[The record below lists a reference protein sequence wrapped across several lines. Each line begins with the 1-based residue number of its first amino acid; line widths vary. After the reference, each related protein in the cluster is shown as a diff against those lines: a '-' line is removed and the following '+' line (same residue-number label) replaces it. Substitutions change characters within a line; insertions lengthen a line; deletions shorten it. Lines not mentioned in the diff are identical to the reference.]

1 MFLIR
6 IFISSFIKK
15 DGSILIIFDKLKDI
29 LWVSFGAVL
38 GANFRFIVY
47 EKFSKN
53 KLIKDFRILI
63 VNTLACF
70 LLGFFMSLIPRINPL
85 NFSYPFVLFFLV
97 GFLGSLS
104 TFSTFIYE
112 LFEMSLDLKFL
123 KALKLFFISFALA
136 IIALA
141 FGLMIGN

>member
-1 MFLIR
+1 R

-15 DGSILIIFDKLKDI
+15 DGSILIIFDQLQNI
-29 LWVSFGAVL
+29 LFVSFGAVI
-38 GANFRFIVY
+38 GVNIRFIIY

-63 VNTLACF
+63 INILASF
-70 LLGFFMSLIPRINPL
+70 LFGFFLSMIQRINSL
-85 NFSYPFVLFFLV
+85 NFSYPFILFFLV

-112 LFEMSLDLKFL
+112 LFEMSLELKFF
-123 KALKLFFISFALA
+123 KALKLFFVSITLVL
-136 IIALA
+136 IALA
-141 FGLMIGN
+141 FGMMIGN